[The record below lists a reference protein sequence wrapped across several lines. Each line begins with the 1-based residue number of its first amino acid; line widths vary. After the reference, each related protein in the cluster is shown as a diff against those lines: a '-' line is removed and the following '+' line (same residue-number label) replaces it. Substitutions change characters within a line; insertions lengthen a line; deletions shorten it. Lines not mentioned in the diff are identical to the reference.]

1 MSVSPEGGPS
11 KVVYEGSARRG
22 STRPRDEGDELLF
35 RNALLDAYEVA
46 KEGETDRGN
55 SGPYRFRVVDII
67 IEGDNPPS
75 DYKVTVVRYP

>member
-1 MSVSPEGGPS
+1 MSESPEGGAS

-22 STRPRDEGDELLF
+22 SGRPRGDDLLF

-46 KEGETDRGN
+46 KEGEKENGN
-55 SGPYRFRVVDII
+55 NGPYSFRVVDII

-75 DYKVTVVRYP
+75 DYRVSVVRHP